1 VTNLKR
7 IIVVDT
13 ETASLDAK
21 HHRLCELAAVELI
34 QICSGEWAMRDT
46 FQSLSSDGL
55 PIEPEASSIHHIT
68 TRMVAGAPS
77 RSQVVEAMVDHFS
90 LRPSQFPVLAAHNA
104 DFDRGAISVLRG
116 ATWVCTWRVSRHLL
130 PDVPSRALQ
139 ALRYRLNLDP
149 PVPDGLAPHRAL
161 YDAIV
166 AAELLRYFLAGRSV
180 EELVALTSKP
190 WIPPVCP
197 IGKHKGKKWCD
208 VPRDYLRWMTGVVDM
223 DPETVLAAKIE
234 LGLVE
239 RPT

>member
-1 VTNLKR
+1 VTNLDR
-7 IIVVDT
+7 VLVVDT
-13 ETASLDAK
+13 ETASMDARRP
-21 HHRLCELAAVELI
+21 RLCELAAVELI
-34 QICSGEWAMRDT
+34 LNHDGWKFGDS

-55 PIEPEASSIHHIT
+55 PIEPEASGIHHIT
-68 TRMVAGAPS
+68 TEMVVSAPS

-104 DFDRGAISVLRG
+104 DFDRAAVSVLRG
-116 ATWVCTWRVSRHLL
+116 ATWICTWRVSRHLL

-161 YDAIV
+161 CDAIV
-166 AAELLRYFLAGRSV
+166 AAELLRHFLVERSV

-197 IGKHKGKKWCD
+197 IGKHKGKSWD
-208 VPRDYLRWMTGVVDM
+208 SIPRDYLVWLTRAEGMNEEIVT
-223 DPETVLAAKIE
+223 AAKVA
-234 LGLVE
+234 LNGG
-239 RPT
+239 TKK